1 MYVNLENFYALNT
14 IYERIQNVFENIK
27 PQKDMSIDDVVKLYA
42 HDEIFLMDLKTIRNS
57 MDEITE
63 ILAPIESLKDEFSDF
78 LSIKIMIVYLLDNL
92 KLFLKNIS
100 FVDNL
105 LLNFFELINKKLQ
118 SDNEYVNYYN
128 AFSTFLENQ
137 KEIFY
142 LEIFHYSGEYEKGIL
157 KINNLFNFH

>member
-1 MYVNLENFYALNT
+1 
-14 IYERIQNVFENIK
+14 
-27 PQKDMSIDDVVKLYA
+27 MSIDDVVKLYA

-137 KEIFY
+137 KVIFY